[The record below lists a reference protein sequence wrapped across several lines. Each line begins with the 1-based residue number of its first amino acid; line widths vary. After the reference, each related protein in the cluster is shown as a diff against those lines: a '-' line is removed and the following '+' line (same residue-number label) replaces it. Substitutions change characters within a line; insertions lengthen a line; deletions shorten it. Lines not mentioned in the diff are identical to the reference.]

1 MALQWKT
8 VFGKSSVAFGI
19 TLAAM
24 AGTMVFA
31 SSASAHGYIES
42 PTSRALLCKQGQN
55 VGCGQVQYE
64 PQSVE
69 GKGNFPQS
77 GPKDGEITGAG
88 KYTELFAQT
97 DSRWKKVDMQG
108 GKNTFTWYLTAPHST
123 GDWKYYITKKDW
135 NPNKPLGRD
144 DLELIAKFNDG
155 GKVPPKS
162 VSHNV
167 NVPTDRSGYHIILGV
182 WEIADTGNAFY
193 QAIDVNLK
201 NDGNPTEPEVQLP
214 TIPSNLT
221 SPGQTTTSIE
231 LRWSASTASEGIKE
245 YEVYRN
251 GRLVGTTSQAY
262 FEDKELTLDTAYTYT
277 VRSVDFAG
285 NKSELSKPFTVK
297 TSKEDEQVELPTAPG
312 NLVSPAKTK
321 STIDLSWTASTAP
334 HGIHAYEVYRDGRL
348 VGTTRETTFTDKD
361 LKADTTYSY
370 MVVAV
375 DHAGNKSAFS
385 QKVTVRTEKEQDGN
399 TGDTWNKDNVYNNGD
414 RVIYEGVEYEAQWWT
429 SGDRPDNSDVWKQV
443 GDVVQKWNSEKAYQG
458 GAKVS
463 YEGKTYQAKWW
474 TKGEEPS
481 TSSVWTLVQ

>member
-1 MALQWKT
+1 MTLQWKT
-8 VFGKSSVAFGI
+8 VFGKSSIAFGI

-31 SSASAHGYIES
+31 GSASAHGYIES

-55 VGCGQVQYE
+55 VGCGQIQYE

-69 GKGNFPQS
+69 GVGNFPQS

-88 KYTELFAQT
+88 KYKELFVQT
-97 DSRWKKVDMQG
+97 DSRWKKVDMEG

-135 NPNKPLGRD
+135 NPNKPLGRN
-144 DLELIAKFNDG
+144 DLELIATFNDG

-162 VSHNV
+162 VSHVV

-251 GRLVGTTSQAY
+251 GSLAGKTSQAY

-277 VRSVDFAG
+277 VRSIDFAG
-285 NKSELSKPFTVK
+285 NKSEMSKPFTVR

-312 NLVSPAKTK
+312 NLVSSAKTT
-321 STIDLSWTASTAP
+321 STIELSWTASTAP
-334 HGIHAYEVYRDGRL
+334 HGIHAYEVYRDGRQ
-348 VGTTRETTFTDKD
+348 VGTSTETSFTDKD

-375 DHAGNKSAFS
+375 DHAGNKSDFS
-385 QKVTVRTEKEQDGN
+385 QKVTVRTEKEQTGN
-399 TGDTWNKDNVYNNGD
+399 TGDTWNKDNVYNTGD

-429 SGDRPDNSDVWKQV
+429 RGDRPDSTDVWKQV
-443 GDVVQKWNSEKAYQG
+443 GDALQKWNSDKAYQG

>member
-97 DSRWKKVDMQG
+97 DSRWKKVDMKG

-334 HGIHAYEVYRDGRL
+334 HGIHAYEVYRDGGL

-375 DHAGNKSAFS
+375 DHAGNKSASS

-429 SGDRPDNSDVWKQV
+429 SGDRPDSSDVWKQV

>member
-1 MALQWKT
+1 MTLQWKT

-42 PTSRALLCKQGQN
+42 PTSRTLLCKQGQN
-55 VGCGQVQYE
+55 VGCGQIQYE

-69 GKGNFPQS
+69 GVGNFPQS

-88 KYTELFAQT
+88 KYKELFVQT
-97 DSRWKKVDMQG
+97 DSRWKKVDMKG

-135 NPNKPLGRD
+135 NPNKPLGRN
-144 DLELIAKFNDG
+144 DLELIATFNDG

-162 VSHNV
+162 VSHVV

-251 GRLVGTTSQAY
+251 GRLAGKTSQAY

-277 VRSVDFAG
+277 VRSIDFAG
-285 NKSELSKPFTVK
+285 NQSEMSKPFTVR
-297 TSKEDEQVELPTAPG
+297 TSKEDEPVELPTVPG
-312 NLVSPAKTK
+312 NLVSSAKTT
-321 STIDLSWTASTAP
+321 STIELSWTASTAP
-334 HGIHAYEVYRDGRL
+334 HGIHAYEVYRDGRQ
-348 VGTTRETTFTDKD
+348 VGTTRETSFTDKD

-375 DHAGNKSAFS
+375 DHAGNKSDFS
-385 QKVTVRTEKEQDGN
+385 QKVTVRTEKEQTGN
-399 TGDTWNKDNVYNNGD
+399 TDDTWNKDNVYNNGD

-429 SGDRPDNSDVWKQV
+429 RGDRPDSTDVWKQM
-443 GDVVQKWNSEKAYQG
+443 GDVIQKWNSEKAYQG

>member
-88 KYTELFAQT
+88 KYTELFSQT
-97 DSRWKKVDMQG
+97 DSRWKKVDMKG

-334 HGIHAYEVYRDGRL
+334 HGIHAYEVYRDGGL

-375 DHAGNKSAFS
+375 DHAGNKSASS

-429 SGDRPDNSDVWKQV
+429 SGDRPDSSDVWKQV